1 MFQLNSALTVY
12 LHRPAI
18 DFRMG
23 INGLSIVVEQA
34 LGLDPFA
41 EAVYVFSNRRRNRVK
56 ILGWDRNGFWLLL
69 KRLEQDR
76 FVWPD
81 ETAVPSVTVEQL
93 HWLLDGIDLS
103 MGIADGRPLV
113 IALNRRQR
121 RTARRLHTPAARDE
135 PAEV

>member
-1 MFQLNSALTVY
+1 MFQLNSALMVY

-23 INGLSIVVEQA
+23 INGLSVVVEQA

-41 EAVYVFSNRRRNRVK
+41 AAVYVFSNRRRNRVK
-56 ILGWDRNGFWLLL
+56 ILGWDRNGFWLLI

-93 HWLLDGIDLS
+93 HWLLDGIDLTVTQ
-103 MGIADGRPLV
+103 RHP
-113 IALNRRQR
+113 RRVYER
-121 RTARRLHTPAARDE
+121 VA
-135 PAEV
+135 